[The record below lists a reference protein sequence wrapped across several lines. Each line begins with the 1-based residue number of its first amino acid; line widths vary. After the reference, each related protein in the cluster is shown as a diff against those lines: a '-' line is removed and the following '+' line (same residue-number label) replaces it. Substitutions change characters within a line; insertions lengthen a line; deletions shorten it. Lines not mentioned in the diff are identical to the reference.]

1 MARRNLEQLLRAS
14 AKNWAQRYT
23 ILARSK
29 APRHIA
35 PYISTS
41 SSVTAGQATLTSSIK
56 VIDARNA
63 EGNISNY
70 GTLDMRAQEY
80 GHPGAVIMPVNGTW
94 LAFEWNPKTLTFRPW
109 RVGNKVLVGREYK
122 DVEESGMA
130 DAAPIHPLIKKPQ
143 PAFNNGQGYMRP
155 AMAEWTQE
163 LLASSARFKDAIRLD
178 IMESFKGL
186 GK

>member
-1 MARRNLEQLLRAS
+1 MAKRNLEQLLKAS

-23 ILARSK
+23 ILARAK

-35 PYISTS
+35 PHISTS
-41 SSVTAGQATLTSSIK
+41 SSVTAGQVTLRSSIK

-63 EGNISNY
+63 EGNVSNY

-80 GHPGAVIMPVNGTW
+80 GHPGATIT
-94 LAFEWNPKTLTFRPW
+94 PKNVPYLVFYWEKAPANMRKTKED
-109 RVGNKVLVGREYK
+109 KVVLSKVTK
-122 DVEESGMA
+122 
-130 DAAPIHPLIKKPQ
+130 LPQ

-155 AMAEWTQE
+155 AMDEWTQE
-163 LLASSARFKDAIRLD
+163 ILASSARFKDAIRLD
-178 IMESFKGL
+178 ISEAFKGL

>member
-1 MARRNLEQLLRAS
+1 MARNLEQLLKAS

-41 SSVTAGQATLTSSIK
+41 SSVTAGQVTLTSSIK
-56 VIDARNA
+56 VIDARGA
-63 EGNISNY
+63 EGTISNY
-70 GTLDMRAQEY
+70 GTLDARAQEY
-80 GHPGAVIMPVNGTW
+80 GHPGATITPRTGTY
-94 LAFEWNPKTLTFRPW
+94 LAFHWQ
-109 RVGNKVLVGREYK
+109 
-122 DVEESGMA
+122 
-130 DAAPIHPLIKKPQ
+130 IHPQNAKYDKEGRILLEKVTKLPQ
-143 PAFNNGQGYMRP
+143 PAFNSRQGYMRP
-155 AMAEWTQE
+155 AMDEWTQE

-186 GK
+186 DK